1 MVMPAFKTPAGSR
14 LDLNL
19 FRVMDA
25 VFEHGGISGAARHL
39 HLSQP
44 AVSHALARLRRL
56 WGDPLFV
63 RQGNHMVPTELTRRV
78 IGEVQ
83 AHLRGLQ
90 SLMGQADT
98 FDPLT
103 LNMTLRLGMRD
114 VLEAITLPPLVA
126 SLSVAAPSVKLA
138 SVRVPRDAL
147 ERSLTLGEVDL
158 VIDRQR
164 RVAGRIR
171 GEHLADEAL
180 GVLMR
185 RGHPD
190 HGRLDAAAYFA
201 RPHVMVTA
209 QADQAD
215 PLQAV
220 WASQG
225 LGEREVILRCQHYF
239 AAANVVAAS
248 DALLTLPRTYAESL
262 TRALPLLLCELPV
275 PVPAM
280 GIWMYWHADREADP
294 VHRWMRDSVAAGA
307 RAAMRRAPGGGV
319 GPAGGPASGGSGR

>member
-1 MVMPAFKTPAGSR
+1 MALPSSR

-90 SLMGQADT
+90 SVMAHAET
-98 FDPLT
+98 FDPAA
-103 LNMTLRLGMRD
+103 LNMTVRLGMRD
-114 VLEAITLPPLVA
+114 VLEAITLPPLMARLAEVA
-126 SLSVAAPSVKLA
+126 PGVKLA
-138 SVRVPRDAL
+138 SVRVPRDTLSQA
-147 ERSLTLGEVDL
+147 LTLGEVDL

-164 RVAGRIR
+164 RVDGRIR
-171 GEHLADEAL
+171 GERLADESLA
-180 GVLMR
+180 VIMR
-185 RGHPD
+185 REHALAHKKPMD
-190 HGRLDAAAYFA
+190 VSAYFDS
-201 RPHVMVTA
+201 RHVMVSVRP
-209 QADQAD
+209 DQPD

-220 WASQG
+220 WSG
-225 LGEREVILRCQHYF
+225 LGQGERDVFLRCQHYF
-239 AAANVVAAS
+239 SAANVVLHS
-248 DALLTLPRTYAESL
+248 DALLTLPRTYAEELARSMPL
-262 TRALPLLLCELPV
+262 VVRDLPLPV
-275 PVPAM
+275 PPIT
-280 GIWMYWHADREADP
+280 IWMYWHADRDGDP
-294 VHRWMRDSVAAGA
+294 VHRWLRESVCAGA
-307 RAAMRRAPGGGV
+307 RQAMSAALT
-319 GPAGGPASGGSGR
+319 GRERQN